1 MATKFKILAAVAIV
15 IAAIATISVQRW
27 RIGKLEDERDKY
39 RGNATTLLADME
51 QMQIRDSLNAAT
63 VGELRLTL
71 DEYERYREDDARLID
86 DLMGR
91 NRDLSGVVSAQTET
105 INELRAN
112 VRDSVV
118 YLPGDTVL
126 VPVQYI
132 EYSDRWVD
140 LYGYINGDVFSGRI
154 TTRDSLIITETVQYK
169 RFLGFLW
176 KTNKVKNRDFRIV
189 SRNPNTKIIGFE
201 VVSIEK

>member
-51 QMQIRDSLNAAT
+51 QMQIRDSLNAAK

-71 DEYERYREDDARLID
+71 EEYERYREDDARLID

-140 LYGYINGDVFSGRI
+140 LYGYISGDVFSGRI

-176 KTNKVKNRDFRIV
+176 KTKKVKNRDFRVV

-201 VVSIEK
+201 AVCIEK

>member
-39 RGNATTLLADME
+39 RGNATTLLANME

-86 DLMGR
+86 DLKGR

-105 INELRAN
+105 INDLLAS

-176 KTNKVKNRDFRIV
+176 KTNKVKNRDFRVV

-201 VVSIEK
+201 VVCIEK

>member
-39 RGNATTLLADME
+39 RGNATTLLANME
-51 QMQIRDSLNAAT
+51 QMQIRDSLNAAK

-71 DEYERYREDDARLID
+71 EEYERYREDDAQLID

-176 KTNKVKNRDFRIV
+176 KTNKVKNRDFRVV

>member
-39 RGNATTLLADME
+39 RGNATTLLANME

-86 DLMGR
+86 DLKGR

-105 INELRAN
+105 INDLLAS

-140 LYGYINGDVFSGRI
+140 LYGYIRGDVFSGRI

-176 KTNKVKNRDFRIV
+176 KTNKVKNRDFRVV

-201 VVSIEK
+201 AVCIEK